1 MNTQLVSLL
10 IPTYNQAG
18 YLKQAVESAL
28 NQEYPHLEVIICDD
42 ASLDWDPDL
51 LAEFAADPRLRIHRN
66 QVNLGRVGNY
76 RHGLYDL
83 ASGYWVLILDGD
95 DYLKASGYIARAM
108 QITAADA
115 SIDLVFSNA
124 ARMKGADMDDLLA
137 PHENKTLP
145 EVMEGTELFLKL
157 AQEDVSVFHST
168 ALYKRD
174 KAIAL
179 DFYRS
184 DIVSSDWESL
194 HRYILTGKVAFID
207 TIASVWRIHG
217 MNTTRNL
224 SAKDRSDNLQAI
236 AGPYLAAKTMG
247 IFKASS
253 LEDWFST
260 RLWKIVFKDVRSLLK
275 MRDRDGL
282 AYYVAALETISPA
295 IARRVRRS
303 PKLWMRRMA
312 TRLASAKN

>member
-1 MNTQLVSLL
+1 MIGTLIFSLNLQLIRGFVS
-10 IPTYNQAG
+10 TAT
-18 YLKQAVESAL
+18 
-28 NQEYPHLEVIICDD
+28 
-42 ASLDWDPDL
+42 
-51 LAEFAADPRLRIHRN
+51 RLTF
-66 QVNLGRVGNY
+66 GRVGNY

-95 DYLKASGYIARAM
+95 DYLKASGYIAQAM

-124 ARMKGADMDDLLA
+124 ARMKGTDMDDLLA

-260 RLWKIVFKDVRSLLK
+260 RLWKIVFKEVRRVLK

-282 AYYVAALETISPA
+282 AYYVAALEAISPA